1 MTECNESLVP
11 GPAVAETSKEEQPH
25 GLPNASIICTGTYAL
40 ELIKIQVKRLGKL
53 QPDVLADED
62 PESLHQLRVS
72 LRRLRTILLQFMPA
86 LVLPES
92 VDAGRIATV
101 ARRTS
106 LARDLDVL
114 GERLEMQLLPSLP
127 DGEQRAMEPAL
138 KRLRR
143 QRNQAFELLVD
154 ALRSPNYLK
163 ILARLHRWQDSPR
176 FTRLG
181 EQAIA
186 YWLYE
191 LQVSFTGNL
200 FLHRGW
206 YAQDFRDEELHSLRK
221 RIKGARYALE
231 NLEPWLDDM
240 AQATIAQLKSA
251 QGILGD
257 LNDLR
262 VIELILMDHKM
273 PIKLKKLPMLRGEI
287 KRQQQEC
294 WQNWRRHASML
305 QSNKFRHGFHDQ
317 LSMLTVK
324 PS

>member
-1 MTECNESLVP
+1 MTEGNEWLVP
-11 GPAVAETSKEEQPH
+11 GPAVAETSKGEQIH
-25 GLPNASIICTGTYAL
+25 GLPNASIIRTGTYAL
-40 ELIKIQVKRLGKL
+40 ELIQRQIKRLGKL
-53 QPDVLADED
+53 QPDVLADEN

-72 LRRLRTILLQFMPA
+72 LRRLRTILVQFMPA

-92 VDAGRIATV
+92 VDADRIAAV

-106 LARDLDVL
+106 LTRDLDVL
-114 GERLEMQLLPSLP
+114 GERLELQLLPLLP
-127 DGEQRAMEPAL
+127 DGEQRAMEAAL
-138 KRLRR
+138 KRLKR
-143 QRNQAFELLVD
+143 QRNQTFELLVD

-163 ILARLHRWQDSPR
+163 ILARLRQWQDSPH

-181 EQAIA
+181 EQAIVC
-186 YWLYE
+186 WLYE

-221 RIKGARYALE
+221 RIKSARYALE
-231 NLEPWLDDM
+231 NLEPWLDAM
-240 AQATIAQLKSA
+240 AQATIVELKTA

-257 LNDLR
+257 LHDLG
-262 VIELILMDHKM
+262 VIELILTDHKM
-273 PIKLKKLPMLRGEI
+273 PIKLKKLPMLRAEI

-294 WQNWRRHASML
+294 WQNWRQHASRL

-317 LSMLTVK
+317 LSRLTVK